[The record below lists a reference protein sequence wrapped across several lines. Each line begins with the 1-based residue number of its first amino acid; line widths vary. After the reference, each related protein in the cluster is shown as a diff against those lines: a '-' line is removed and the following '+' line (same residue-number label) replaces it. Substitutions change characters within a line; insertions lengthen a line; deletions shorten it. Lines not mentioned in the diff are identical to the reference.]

1 MSPFIAGEERKVW
14 CFLMRRLAFL
24 SLALGAVSLGL
35 ACELQG
41 SVAVAAPGMTDT
53 VRSDVAA
60 THVERSVFAA
70 AIPGTVTA
78 RTSLSIRA
86 QPTTRSAELGSYSSR
101 ARISV
106 WCQALGDSADGN
118 PEWYRLANRSGWVA
132 ARYVRVSSAVPSCG
146 QPGPQ
151 GPQGATGSTGATGAK
166 GDKGATGPQG
176 ATGSHGDTGATGP
189 QGAQG
194 SSGVADLTTVVGDS
208 VTLTPGQTR
217 ALVAVCPTGQHAVS
231 GGWVGGD
238 EVIPVNSYRSTSK
251 KPDDSWTVNFHNTS
265 ATQDYDVTPLVYCA
279 P

>member
-41 SVAVAAPGMTDT
+41 SVAVAAPGLADT

-86 QPTTRSAELGSYSSR
+86 QPTIRSAELGSHSSG

-106 WCQALGDSADGN
+106 WCQALGESVDGN

-132 ARYVRVSSAVPSCG
+132 ARYVRVSSAVSSCG

-151 GPQGATGSTGATGAK
+151 GPE
-166 GDKGATGPQG
+166 GPQG
-176 ATGSHGDTGATGP
+176 ATGATGP

-194 SSGVADLTTVVGDS
+194 SSGVADITTVVGDS
-208 VTLTPGQTR
+208 VTLTPGRTR
-217 ALVAVCPTGQHAVS
+217 SLVAVCPTGQHAVS

>member
-1 MSPFIAGEERKVW
+1 M
-14 CFLMRRLAFL
+14 

-41 SVAVAAPGMTDT
+41 SVAVAAPGLTDT

-60 THVERSVFAA
+60 THVERSVFAS

-86 QPTTRSAELGSYSSR
+86 QPATRSAELGSYSSG

-106 WCQALGDSADGN
+106 RCQALGESVDGN
-118 PEWYRLANRSGWVA
+118 PEWYRLASRSGWVA
-132 ARYVRVSSAVPSCG
+132 ARYVRVSSTVPSCE

-151 GPQGATGSTGATGAK
+151 GPQGATGSTGAK
-166 GDKGATGPQG
+166 GDAGAAGPQGATGPQG
-176 ATGSHGDTGATGP
+176 V
-189 QGAQG
+189 QG
-194 SSGVADLTTVVGDS
+194 SSGVADITTVVGDD

-238 EVIPVNSYRSTSK
+238 EVIPVNSYRSTSR

-265 ATQDYDVTPLVYCA
+265 ATQNYDVTPLAYCA